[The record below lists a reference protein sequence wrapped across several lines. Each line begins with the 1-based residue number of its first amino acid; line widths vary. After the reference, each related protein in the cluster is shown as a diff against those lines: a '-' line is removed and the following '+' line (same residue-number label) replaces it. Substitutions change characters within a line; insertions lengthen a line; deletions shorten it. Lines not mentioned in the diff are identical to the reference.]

1 MWDMHNRTT
10 EEQARNNRGRSNDGE
25 NTPVEA
31 GAAPNDA
38 CDNYNVLQRRSLVY
52 LSGQSHD

>member
-25 NTPVEA
+25 NTPLETGSAPDDA
-31 GAAPNDA
+31 G
-38 CDNYNVLQRRSLVY
+38 DNYNVLQRSSLVH
-52 LSGQSHD
+52 LAGQSHD

>member
-25 NTPVEA
+25 NTPLEA
-31 GAAPNDA
+31 GGAPDDAGDND
-38 CDNYNVLQRRSLVY
+38 NVLQRSSLVH
-52 LSGQSHD
+52 LVGQSHD